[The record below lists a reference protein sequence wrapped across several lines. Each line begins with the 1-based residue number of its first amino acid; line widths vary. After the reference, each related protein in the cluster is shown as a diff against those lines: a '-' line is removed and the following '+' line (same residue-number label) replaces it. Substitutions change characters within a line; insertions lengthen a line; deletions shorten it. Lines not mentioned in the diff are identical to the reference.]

1 VPSYTE
7 GWDRQVVAT
16 AEKAKQTKMLI
27 NRKRIYP
34 PRSRNRAEILAAAAP
49 TIQAPPP
56 KFAVERN

>member
-1 VPSYTE
+1 
-7 GWDRQVVAT
+7 VVAT

-27 NRKRIYP
+27 NHKRIYP